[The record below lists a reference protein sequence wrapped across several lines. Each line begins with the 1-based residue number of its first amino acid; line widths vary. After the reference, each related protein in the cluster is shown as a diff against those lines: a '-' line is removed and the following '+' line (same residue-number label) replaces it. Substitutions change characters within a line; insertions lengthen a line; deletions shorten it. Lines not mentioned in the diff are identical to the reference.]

1 VLQILL
7 SVSEFFGLHRARAG
21 GARNG
26 AFGGD
31 AILFG
36 KWRD

>member
-1 VLQILL
+1 M
-7 SVSEFFGLHRARAG
+7 ETK

-31 AILFG
+31 
-36 KWRD
+36 